1 MCHVA
6 IIVVSVLII
15 LLSIVNKMVATV
27 VGEVE
32 CEVLVVDA
40 RHLVAV
46 VIDEVGINQRSHTDR
61 LP

>member
-46 VIDEVGINQRSHTDR
+46 VIDEVGIRHRRGS
-61 LP
+61 